1 MAGGRVQVLRK
12 DRSWELFDG
21 VAMMRA
27 VGGIVCCGCWKAVHQ
42 TAGYKDLQ
50 TGESSS
56 LPSPKEMKV
65 EIYQMGDIK

>member
-1 MAGGRVQVLRK
+1 
-12 DRSWELFDG
+12 
-21 VAMMRA
+21 MMRA

-65 EIYQMGDIK
+65 EVYQMGDIK